1 MIRRSHGAFL
11 SLAFV
16 ALIVTACGATP
27 TGPALTDPKAIVTAA
42 LTSTKAA
49 KSVHLALTAE
59 WRGDRRRCRSAAGPA
74 RRST

>member
-1 MIRRSHGAFL
+1 MIRRPHGVFL

-42 LTSTKAA
+42 LTSTPPREGAR
-49 KSVHLALTAE
+49 SQ
-59 WRGDRRRCRSAAGPA
+59 WREGVGA
-74 RRST
+74 